1 MRITLLQEAI
11 AAGPFLLFGLIVGLV
26 SIFLIFFLGAKFIK
40 LRANVKELES
50 GDDEKQL
57 KEKRTQFVF
66 LALLHNVFRSITE
79 IVGIFTR
86 KLVTIPAQFVH

>member
-11 AAGPFLLFGLIVGLV
+11 AARPFLLFGLIVGLV
-26 SIFLIFFLGAKFIK
+26 SIFLIFFLGAKVIK

-66 LALLHNVFRSITE
+66 LLSIVLFLTIGL
-79 IVGIFTR
+79 IVMMIKFYGITYD
-86 KLVTIPAQFVH
+86 